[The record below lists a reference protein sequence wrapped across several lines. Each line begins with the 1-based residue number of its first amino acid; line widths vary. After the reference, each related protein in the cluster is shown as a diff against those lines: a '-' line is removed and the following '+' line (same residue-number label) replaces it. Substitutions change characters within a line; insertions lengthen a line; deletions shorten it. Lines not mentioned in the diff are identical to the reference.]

1 MARWAPAKKD
11 QLQALAEEILHNYGQ
26 GRSIIAVDGPSG
38 AGTKQFAD
46 DLAEEFRRRGRSVFR
61 AALDD
66 FHRSRK
72 ERERDG
78 WFSPRAFY
86 DESFDYSL
94 FRRILVDPFRTAGST
109 GFVLAGYDEERDQV
123 IHQPKWITA
132 GADALLIV
140 DGLFL
145 NRGDL
150 AGLWNY
156 SIWLTVSQDVALARI
171 TATGVDPTG
180 ELAQRGTGADA
191 LYQAD
196 ADPSEKAS
204 AIIDNTDP
212 DHPRRVFADSC

>member
-1 MARWAPAKKD
+1 MISPKNSAAAASRCSAPPWPTSTAP
-11 QLQALAEEILHNYGQ
+11 E
-26 GRSIIAVDGPSG
+26 RSASETDG
-38 AGTKQFAD
+38 
-46 DLAEEFRRRGRSVFR
+46 
-61 AALDD
+61 
-66 FHRSRK
+66 SR
-72 ERERDG
+72 
-78 WFSPRAFY
+78 PRAFY
-86 DESFDYSL
+86 EESFDYSL

-109 GFVLAGYDEERDQV
+109 GFVLAGFDEERDQV

-132 GADALLIV
+132 GADALLII

-145 NRGDL
+145 NRRDL

-171 TATGVDPTG
+171 AATGVDPDG
-180 ELAQRGTGADA
+180 ELGQRAVGADA
-191 LYQAD
+191 LYQSD